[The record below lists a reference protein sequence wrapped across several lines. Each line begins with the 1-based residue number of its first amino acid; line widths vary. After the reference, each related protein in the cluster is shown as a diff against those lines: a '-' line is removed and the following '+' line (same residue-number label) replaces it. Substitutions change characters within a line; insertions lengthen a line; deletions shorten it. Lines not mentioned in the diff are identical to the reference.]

1 MNLKEAF
8 RYQNKLQRLM
18 DEAGV
23 ILSRDRNVT
32 KVENTALRHKVNPE
46 TEDETTLEMPDTE
59 YAEQITQIAVFLMFL
74 LDQRERLSRAIRAAK
89 QSLDIDFDGEVSLNA
104 KRQDIAAI
112 FRHMGEIRCSENL
125 YPGGGVGYK
134 FNAEGNQV
142 SYRCDLKKVTTINFD
157 RNKVRAFASGLN
169 KKADQISAE
178 LDRQMV
184 ITEVSYEAPFDV
196 NDTFAEVLQ
205 WHIDTN
211 GKCTVCPAVLGTAG

>member
-18 DEAGV
+18 EEAQD
-23 ILSRDRNVT
+23 ILSREKNVT

-46 TEDETTLEMPDTE
+46 AEDETTQELPDTE
-59 YAEQITQIAVFLMFL
+59 YAGQITEIAVLLMFL
-74 LDQRERLSRAIRAAK
+74 LEEREKLSYAIRAAK
-89 QSLDIDFDGEVSLNA
+89 QSMDMDFDGEVSLNA
-104 KRQDIAAI
+104 KRQEIADI
-112 FRHMGEIRCSENL
+112 FRRMSQIRCSENL
-125 YPGGGVGYK
+125 YAGAGVGYK

-157 RNKVRAFASGLN
+157 RNKVRSYASGLN
-169 KKADQISAE
+169 KKADRISAE

-184 ITEVSYEAPFDV
+184 NTEVSYEAPFDV

-205 WHIDTN
+205 QQTGQDS
-211 GKCTVCPAVLGTAG
+211 